1 MTETSTQ
8 TRVSKIESNYFGNTE
23 IRSNIPSVTIED
35 AEWGKTPSYAVPMK
49 AREKMTVTLT
59 APTVVQAISDEY
71 NQETL
76 FQPQIST
83 VASYCNGEQIAQSST
98 LTTAIV
104 NNADEMNNAYISK
117 VSGGSMVT
125 AEIGTQTKVNVSS
138 DTRIS
143 VVINAL
149 EDCVVVFR
157 NIGDWIGNV
166 TLSGLSTTRLW
177 LAKFDIIIE
186 EYKLLVEETLT
197 TFSLLMGA
205 AASTYYT
212 VMWLRYRAPAFLA
225 TIMQFIGNIYTTNW
239 IKLENNHGP
248 YIETQANVLPIEG

>member
-23 IRSNIPSVTIED
+23 IRNNIPTVTIQD
-35 AEWGKTPSYAVPMK
+35 AEWGRTPTYAVPMK
-49 AREKMTVTLT
+49 ASEQMTVTLT
-59 APTVVQAISDEY
+59 APTVIQAISDDY

-83 VASYCNGEQIAQSST
+83 VASYCNGEQITQSSE
-98 LTTAIV
+98 LTPAIV
-104 NNADEMNNAYISK
+104 NNADQMNNAYISK

-125 AEIGTQTKVNVSS
+125 AEIGTSTKVQVSS

-149 EDCVVVFR
+149 EDCVVLFR
-157 NIGDWIGNV
+157 NIGDWLGNV

-186 EYKLLVEETLT
+186 EYKMLVEETLT

-212 VMWLRYRAPAFLA
+212 VMWLRYRAPQFLA
-225 TIMQFIGNIYTTNW
+225 VIMQFIGNIYTNRW
-239 IKLENNHGP
+239 LNVENGHGA
-248 YIETQANVLPIEG
+248 YIETQANVLHLEG